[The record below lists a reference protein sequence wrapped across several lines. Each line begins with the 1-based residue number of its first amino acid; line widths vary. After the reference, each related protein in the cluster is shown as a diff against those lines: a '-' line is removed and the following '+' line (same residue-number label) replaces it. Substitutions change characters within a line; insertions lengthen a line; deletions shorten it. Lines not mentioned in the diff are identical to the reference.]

1 MAPRASAGSRRLVLL
16 VPAGLA
22 LLAGMDAALMLLGLP
37 APVRVD
43 RLPQVHGMLM
53 VLGFVGTLIALERAV
68 ALGRGPAFAAP
79 ALLGAGGL
87 LLLTPLPVAVG
98 QLTQLAGTLAFAGL
112 YVAIW
117 RRQQAAPVAV
127 QALGAVLAVGASALW
142 LAGVA
147 VPGLAPFLVG
157 FLVLTIAGERLELL
171 RVGFPPAHAEP
182 VVVAAS
188 LALAGAVLL
197 ALLWPSVG
205 YPVLGACLLALVTAL
220 VRYDVARRTV
230 RAAGLPRFSALAM
243 LAGYGWLAVAGGT
256 WLVAGPVPDGPAYD
270 AVLHA
275 VFLGF
280 VLSMVMAHA
289 PVILPAVLRRPL
301 PYRSAMLVPLAA
313 LHVTLA
319 LRVLVGDAH
328 GSALAVQVG
337 GVGNILAVL
346 GFLALAVHGT
356 VRGLARPGT
365 GASTA
370 ADTAA
375 ATATGRTQVSA

>member
-1 MAPRASAGSRRLVLL
+1 MTQRAPVGSRRLVLL

-22 LLAGMDAALMLLGLP
+22 LVAGLDGALLLLGLP
-37 APVRVD
+37 APVQTD
-43 RLPQVHGMLM
+43 RLPQVHGPLM

-68 ALGRGPAFAAP
+68 ALGRRPAFAAP

-87 LLLTPLPVAVG
+87 LLLAPLPVAVG
-98 QLTQLAGTLAFAGL
+98 QGAQLAGTLAYGGL

-127 QALGAVLAVGASALW
+127 QALGAVLAVGASGLW

-147 VPGLAPFLVG
+147 VPDLAPFLVG

-171 RVGFPPAHAEP
+171 RVGFPPPHAEP
-182 VVVAAS
+182 VVVGAS
-188 LALAGAVLL
+188 LALACAVPA
-197 ALLWPSVG
+197 ALLWPRAG
-205 YPVLGACLLALVTAL
+205 YPAFGACLLALVVAL
-220 VRYDVARRTV
+220 VRYDVARRMV
-230 RAAGLPRFSALAM
+230 RASGLPRFSALAM
-243 LAGYGWLAVAGGT
+243 LTGYGWLAVAGSI
-256 WLVAGPVPDGPAYD
+256 WLAVGRVPAGRGYD

-301 PYRSAMLVPLAA
+301 PYRPAMLVPLAA
-313 LHVTLA
+313 LHATLV

-328 GSALAVQVG
+328 GSTAAVQGG

-346 GFLALAVHGT
+346 GFLGLAVHGT
-356 VRGLARPGT
+356 L
-365 GASTA
+365 
-370 ADTAA
+370 
-375 ATATGRTQVSA
+375 RTQASA

>member
-1 MAPRASAGSRRLVLL
+1 MEIAQRAPVGTRRLVLL

-22 LLAGMDAALMLLGLP
+22 LLAGLDAALLLLGLP
-37 APVRVD
+37 APVQAD
-43 RLPQVHGMLM
+43 RLPQVHGLLM

-68 ALGRGPAFAAP
+68 ALGRGAAFSAP

-87 LLLTPLPVAVG
+87 LLLSPLPVTVG
-98 QLTQLAGTLAFAGL
+98 QGVQLAGTLAYGAL

-127 QALGAVLAVGASALW
+127 QALGAVLAVGGSALW
-142 LAGVA
+142 LVGVD
-147 VPGLAPFLVG
+147 VPTLAPFLVG

-182 VVVAAS
+182 VVVTAS
-188 LALAGAVLL
+188 LALACAVPV
-197 ALLWPSVG
+197 ALLWPAVG
-205 YPVLGACLLALVTAL
+205 YPALGLGLLALVIAL
-220 VRYDVARRTV
+220 VRYDVARRMV
-230 RAAGLPRFSALAM
+230 RAGGLPRFSALAM
-243 LAGYGWLAVAGGT
+243 LTGYAWLAVAGSI
-256 WLVAGPVPDGPAYD
+256 WLVVGPVASGPGYD

-301 PYRSAMLVPLAA
+301 PYRPAMLVPLAA

-319 LRVLVGDAH
+319 LRILVGDAH
-328 GSALAVQVG
+328 GSTAAVQVG

-346 GFLALAVHGT
+346 GFLGLAVHGT
-356 VRGLARPGT
+356 LRTKAR
-365 GASTA
+365 A
-370 ADTAA
+370 
-375 ATATGRTQVSA
+375 